1 MVHANIRINKTYKG
15 GRGLIV
21 WGERERQGEV
31 MPKYGESSNVTNQEG
46 MQDQQWQRATWPSFV
61 ETLY

>member
-21 WGERERQGEV
+21 WGERKERCGSATEFWS
-31 MPKYGESSNVTNQEG
+31 KSKGCESRGRARSTPTKGNVDVDG
-46 MQDQQWQRATWPSFV
+46 
-61 ETLY
+61 